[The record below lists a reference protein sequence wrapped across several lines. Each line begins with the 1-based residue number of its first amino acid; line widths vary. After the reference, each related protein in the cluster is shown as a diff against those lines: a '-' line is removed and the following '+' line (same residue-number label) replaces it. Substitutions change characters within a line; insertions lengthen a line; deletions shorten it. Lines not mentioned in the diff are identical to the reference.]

1 MIEVESKDLEGKFPL
16 LTYWDIKSYLFL
28 YLASIEPLPCS
39 EALYLVLGIEME
51 KQNKTNPP
59 SLPSTNSQSRDM

>member
-1 MIEVESKDLEGKFPL
+1 MIEVEGKHFEGKFPL

-28 YLASIEPLPCS
+28 YLASMEPLPCS

-51 KQNKTNPP
+51 KTKQNKPTIPTFN
-59 SLPSTNSQSRDM
+59 